1 MTTTKGHRMNKQQA
15 LDWLNANSTV
25 TIKDPLGKEKL
36 KVLDLYYKLDQ
47 QSKAQKKLNRKQKA
61 TV

>member
-1 MTTTKGHRMNKQQA
+1 
-15 LDWLNANSTV
+15 V

-47 QSKAQKKLNRKQKA
+47 QSKEQKKLNKKKQNEN
-61 TV
+61 

>member
-1 MTTTKGHRMNKQQA
+1 MNKQQT
-15 LDWLNANSTV
+15 LNWLNANATV

-47 QSKAQKKLNRKQKA
+47 QSKEQKKLNRKGE
-61 TV
+61 TNV

>member
-1 MTTTKGHRMNKQQA
+1 MNKQQA
-15 LDWLNANSTV
+15 LDWLNANAAV

-47 QSKAQKKLNRKQKA
+47 QSKEQKKLNRKQKA
-61 TV
+61 AE

>member
-1 MTTTKGHRMNKQQA
+1 MNKQQA
-15 LDWLNANSTV
+15 NDLLNANATV

-47 QSKAQKKLNRKQKA
+47 QSKEQKKLNRKRA
-61 TV
+61 AE